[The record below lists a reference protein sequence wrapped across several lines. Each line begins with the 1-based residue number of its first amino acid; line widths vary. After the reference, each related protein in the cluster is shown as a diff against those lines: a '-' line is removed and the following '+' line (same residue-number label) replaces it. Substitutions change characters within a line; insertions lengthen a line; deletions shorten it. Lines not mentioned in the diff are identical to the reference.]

1 MWWMVLLVGV
11 IVVAF
16 LAAPGG
22 RLDRWMCQHSSG
34 WRNAAERD
42 AKRAAQPTMPDWMPC
57 PRCGS
62 KRVRYEKLV
71 SGGQRAG
78 MTMAGFFFPVYWIA
92 ALAAGARRKEFN
104 CDDCRFE
111 WNRAEA
117 PADAGR
123 IA

>member
-1 MWWMVLLVGV
+1 MWWQILLVVV
-11 IVVAF
+11 IA
-16 LAAPGG
+16 LAAY
-22 RLDRWMCQHSSG
+22 
-34 WRNAAERD
+34 AASHPEIGER
-42 AKRAAQPTMPDWMPC
+42 AEAEKKARKAAVLEAASANWMPC